1 MEGKIRCVRR
11 AFTGKGRTWN
21 PFLKDDRSTM
31 GGGVNQKLL
40 DALFLGVPSYE
51 GVKDGEDVTA
61 VFDHAVE
68 DVAKFRVALGVAV
81 PLQQNGGRHLD
92 IAAQL
97 LWGMTSQKQAIEE
110 SRFPLRKREVCG
122 DFYRNDLGYRG
133 HKEKCSLPK
142 SVSASSGTVDLV
154 SLGG

>member
-1 MEGKIRCVRR
+1 
-11 AFTGKGRTWN
+11 
-21 PFLKDDRSTM
+21 M

-122 DFYRNDLGYRG
+122 DF
-133 HKEKCSLPK
+133 
-142 SVSASSGTVDLV
+142 
-154 SLGG
+154 